1 MISAWT
7 RCSQVLGI
15 FFEEFEKACTQE
27 NDGLTKSEE
36 KVQIL
41 DVLPREREDQLSK
54 RVLQGTITAW
64 GSLCE
69 VPEQEE
75 IAS

>member
-54 RVLQGTITAW
+54 RVL
-64 GSLCE
+64 
-69 VPEQEE
+69 
-75 IAS
+75 